1 MEEKLKLL
9 VVDDEPDNLD
19 LLYRTFRREFR
30 VFKAKSG
37 AEALDLLDDQG
48 EMAIIISD
56 QRMPQMNGTEF
67 LSRTVE
73 KFPDTIRMVLTGYTD
88 VEDLVSAINS
98 GKVFKYITKPWNPTK
113 LKEVIAQAAETYRV
127 IKQRTRVL
135 SRALAQ
141 ESLSNNIMTAVR
153 GSLDYGS
160 TLQTVVSA
168 LGKAFDT
175 DLAILYPAEV
185 LPGSTLQNLLLFRP
199 SKKSQNQ
206 SKENSEAD
214 GEFCTDLDAL
224 PPLHSSSEIISEPI
238 EIEGA
243 PTTRIVVPFLE
254 QGKLSATVC
263 LYKKTQQK
271 RWADNAIELLNNV
284 SEQVALAI
292 SHAKLYQRIH
302 WQSLQMRA
310 ELDVARQIQSN
321 LLHQSWPDV
330 AGTKIQ
336 ARCEPARE
344 VGGDFFEV
352 FMHPQGD
359 IWLAVGDVSG
369 KGVPAAL
376 FMASAISVLRRELA
390 QEKSPEPEKVMHNL
404 NNSLANDLM
413 SNNCFITMALVRY
426 TQKTQRL
433 VYANAGHV
441 YPIVWSHQELVRL
454 RENDEDI
461 STVVPSYLDVRGVPV
476 GILPVWKA
484 KAGKLQL
491 TEGDV
496 LLLSSDGITEATVPG
511 CRTGDDGCCMLNQ
524 DGLWDFLQQQ
534 PAQLDLDHLLSYI
547 HLPEGE
553 QEDDQTVL
561 SLEVTSC

>member
-19 LLYRTFRREFR
+19 LLYRTFRREFK
-30 VFKAKSG
+30 VSKAKSG
-37 AEALDLLDDQG
+37 AEALDLLTDQG
-48 EMAIIISD
+48 EMAVIISD

-98 GKVFKYITKPWNPTK
+98 GKVFKYITKPWNPAK
-113 LKEVIAQAAETYRV
+113 LKEVVAQAAETYRV
-127 IKQRTRVL
+127 IKQRTKVL

-141 ESLSNNIMTAVR
+141 ESLSNSIMTAVR
-153 GSLDYGS
+153 GSLDYES

-175 DLAILYPAEV
+175 DLAILYPAEI
-185 LPGSTLQNLLLFRP
+185 LPGSTLQNLLSYRP
-199 SKKSQNQ
+199 ERPAKGQTKASS
-206 SKENSEAD
+206 D
-214 GEFCTDLDAL
+214 FCTDLEAL
-224 PPLHSSSEIISEPI
+224 PPLYASSEIVSEPV
-238 EIEGA
+238 EIEGVA
-243 PTTRIVVPFLE
+243 AMRIVVPFLE
-254 QGKLSATVC
+254 QNTLIATVC
-263 LYKKTQQK
+263 LYKGTQQK
-271 RWADNAIELLNNV
+271 GWADSAIELLKNV

-302 WQSLQMRA
+302 WQSVQMRA

-321 LLHQSWPDV
+321 LLHQSWPEV
-330 AGTKIQ
+330 AGIKIQ

-359 IWLAVGDVSG
+359 VWLAVGDVSG

-376 FMASAISVLRRELA
+376 FMASAISMLRRELA
-390 QEKSPEPEKVMHNL
+390 QEKSPEPERVMHNL
-404 NNSLANDLM
+404 NNNLFDDLM
-413 SNNCFITMALVRY
+413 SNNCFITMALIRY
-426 TQKTQRL
+426 TPTSQQL

-441 YPIVWSHQELVRL
+441 YPIVWSHRKMVRL
-454 RENDEDI
+454 REFQQDV
-461 STVVPSYLDVRGVPV
+461 SAVQPSYLNVRGVPV
-476 GILPVWKA
+476 GILPAWKA
-484 KAGKLQL
+484 NAGELQL
-491 TEGDV
+491 AEGDV

-511 CRTGDDGCCMLNQ
+511 CRGAHNTCSMLNQ
-524 DGLWDFLQQQ
+524 EGLWEFLQQQ
-534 PAQLDLDHLLSYI
+534 PADLDLDHLLSYI
-547 HLPEGE
+547 HLPESE

>member
-19 LLYRTFRREFR
+19 LLYRTFRREFK

-48 EMAIIISD
+48 EMAIIVSD

-127 IKQRTRVL
+127 IKQRTRAL

-141 ESLSNNIMTAVR
+141 ESLSNNIMAAVR

-199 SKKSQNQ
+199 DKKSGSQ
-206 SKENSEAD
+206 SEKALEA
-214 GEFCTDLDAL
+214 GSEFCCDIDAL
-224 PPLHSSSEIISEPI
+224 PPLHSSNEIFSEPI
-238 EIEGA
+238 EVEGTSA
-243 PTTRIVVPFLE
+243 TRIIVPFLE

-271 RWADNAIELLNNV
+271 RWADHAIELLDNV

-302 WQSLQMRA
+302 WQSVQMRA

-330 AGTKIQ
+330 EGIKIQ

-390 QEKSPEPEKVMHNL
+390 QEKSPEPEKVMQNL

-413 SNNCFITMALVRY
+413 SNNCFITMAIVRY
-426 TQKTQRL
+426 TQKTQQL

-441 YPIVWSHQELVRL
+441 YPIVWSHRELVRL
-454 RENDEDI
+454 RENGEEM
-461 STVVPSYLDVRGVPV
+461 SSVEPSYLDVRGVPV
-476 GILPVWKA
+476 GILPVWQA
-484 KAGKLQL
+484 NAGELHL
-491 TEGDV
+491 SEGDV

-511 CRTGDDGCCMLNQ
+511 CRTDDNSCCMLNQ
-524 DGLWDFLQQQ
+524 DGLWAFLQQQ

-547 HLPEGE
+547 HLPESE